1 MPTQLPDLAP
11 TGTSNQP
18 RAILANDYFGL
29 QGRVALVTGAS
40 SGLGQ
45 HFAQVLAAAGCIVGI
60 AARRVERLE
69 SLAQNIQE
77 AGGQAV
83 VLGMDVTDRASIEL
97 GVAAL
102 VKQAGAVSVLVNNAG
117 AAVNQ
122 SFIDA
127 EDADTDSIFTLN
139 QTAVWQVGQILCK
152 QMIANGVQG
161 SVINIA
167 SIAGVRTL
175 GGAASYSVSK
185 AAVIQMTKVMAMEL
199 ARHQIRV
206 NAIAPGYISTEMNSE
221 FLASP
226 TGQKLVNR
234 SPMRRVG
241 EADELDGALL
251 LLASERAAFMTGAV
265 IPVDGGHL
273 VSSL

>member
-1 MPTQLPDLAP
+1 MPTQLSDLAP
-11 TGTSNQP
+11 GQTSNQS
-18 RAILANDYFGL
+18 RDILANDYFGL

-45 HFAQVLAAAGCIVGI
+45 HFAHVLAAAGCIVGI

-69 SLAQNIQE
+69 TLAQSIAA

-83 VLGMDVTDRASIEL
+83 VLAMDVTDRASVEI

-102 VKQAGAVSVLVNNAG
+102 VKQAGPVSILVNNAG

-127 EDADTDSIFTLN
+127 EDADTDSIFALN

-152 QMIANGVQG
+152 QMIASGVQG

-241 EADELDGALL
+241 DANDLDGALL